1 MEQWEK
7 EFFVC
12 SEKVRKYYCDNF
24 PDMKT
29 LKPVP
34 IEVINISRLFEEDN
48 KPSLFQRY
56 DLLISPYAKCE
67 ADEEFVS
74 QTRQKTRALVTG
86 KNL

>member
-12 SEKVRKYYCDNF
+12 SEKVRKYYFDNF
-24 PDMKT
+24 PDMET

-34 IEVINISRLFEEDN
+34 IEVVNLSRLFEEDN
-48 KPSLFQRY
+48 KPFWCQRY

-67 ADEEFVS
+67 ADEEFVC
-74 QTRQKTRALVTG
+74 
-86 KNL
+86 